1 MKVSL
6 DLRVFNW
13 LLSVDIKK
21 SRIAEYEKAAYHAW
35 DRYRLYNQYYKDCKT
50 EHQIALMTMLDISV
64 QPFINYWSKDEEKVT
79 IELSVFDEM
88 LTVTV
93 NKKEQKL
100 YEDAAH
106 FITKRYSWYYKTY
119 EKVKSEPEISR
130 MALVDICIE
139 KFYSPTPDDT
149 SEEKSSS
156 AQTPY

>member
-35 DRYRLYNQYYKDCKT
+35 DRYELYYRYYKDRKT
-50 EHQIALMTMLDISV
+50 EHQIVLMTMLDISV
-64 QPFINYWSKDEEKVT
+64 QPFINYWSNEEEKIT
-79 IELSVFDEM
+79 IELSVFDEK
-88 LTVTV
+88 LNVTV

-100 YEDAAH
+100 YEEAAL
-106 FITKRYSWYYKTY
+106 FVTKRYSWYFKTY
-119 EKVKSEPEISR
+119 EKNKSEQEISR

-139 KFYSPTPDDT
+139 KFLTPTPDDT
-149 SEEKSSS
+149 QE
-156 AQTPY
+156 QRIDI

>member
-1 MKVSL
+1 
-6 DLRVFNW
+6 
-13 LLSVDIKK
+13 
-21 SRIAEYEKAAYHAW
+21 
-35 DRYRLYNQYYKDCKT
+35 
-50 EHQIALMTMLDISV
+50 MTMLDISV
-64 QPFINYWSKDEEKVT
+64 HPFINYWSKDEEKVT
-79 IELSVFDEM
+79 IELPVFDEI